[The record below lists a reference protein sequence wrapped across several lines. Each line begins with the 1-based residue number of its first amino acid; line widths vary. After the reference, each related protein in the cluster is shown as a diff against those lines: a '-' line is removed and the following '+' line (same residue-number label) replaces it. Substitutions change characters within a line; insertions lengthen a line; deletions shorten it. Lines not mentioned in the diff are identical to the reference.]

1 MLVAEYAATIYEKEN
16 EKMKK
21 ILALLL
27 ALCMI
32 FALAACGQQAAP
44 AEQPA
49 AEAPAAEAPAA
60 EEPAAEEPAADEI
73 TLDVIICQYGPNTQE
88 WFLGSGMNGTNF
100 VDKFE
105 AENPGIKL
113 NLEVVSWNDVYTV
126 VDTRIAAGNAPDILN
141 IDVFANYAT
150 DGLLLPVSEYCPEE
164 LFNDFFPSFIAQS
177 VIDDTVW
184 AVPDL
189 ASARAMF
196 YNVDMLNEVGVE
208 VPTTWSELEDVSQA
222 IIDFYNGEVYP
233 WGVDMTTDEGQA
245 AFAYYTWGNGGGFV
259 DADGNWAVNSP
270 ENVEAIKFA
279 VDLVNKGFTNPNPAT
294 QTRYDLQDMFA
305 AGKMAML
312 IAPNQLP
319 TYVADKGGT
328 INMAPANIPAA
339 DGKTSSS
346 VGVMDRVMAFKD
358 DSAPDQAARNEAI
371 GKFLT
376 FFYNPENY
384 VGWVSMAGFLPA
396 VNSAVEALVAA
407 DPSFEAWLDV
417 LGGCQFYP
425 TAKAEWD
432 QVKQGVIAAEQ
443 AALTG
448 ADVQA
453 ELDALQAQL
462 G

>member
-1 MLVAEYAATIYEKEN
+1 
-16 EKMKK
+16 MKK
-21 ILALLL
+21 ILAIAL
-27 ALCMI
+27 ALCMVLSLGAAA
-32 FALAACGQQAAP
+32 FA
-44 AEQPA
+44 
-49 AEAPAAEAPAA
+49 
-60 EEPAAEEPAADEI
+60 DDDI

-88 WFLGSGMNGTNF
+88 WFLGKGMNGTNF

-126 VDTRIAAGNAPDILN
+126 VDTRIAAGQAPDILN
-141 IDVFANYAT
+141 IDVFANYANE
-150 DGLLLPVSEYCPEE
+150 GLLEPVSQWCPEE
-164 LFNDFFPSFIAQS
+164 LFNDFFPSFIDQS

-189 ASARAMF
+189 ASARALF
-196 YNVDMLNEVGVE
+196 YNVDMFEEVGIE
-208 VPTTWSELEDVSQA
+208 VPTTWAELEDASQA
-222 IIDFYNGEVYP
+222 IIDFYDGEVYP
-233 WGVDMTTDEGQA
+233 WGIDMTTDEGQA

-270 ENVEAIKFA
+270 ENVEAIEYA
-279 VDLVNKGFTNPNPAT
+279 IGLINKGYTNPSPAT

-305 AGKMAML
+305 AGKLAMV

-319 TYVADKGGT
+319 TYVADKGGS
-328 INMAPANIPAA
+328 INLATANIPANE
-339 DGKTSSS
+339 GKSSSS

-358 DSAPDQAARNEAI
+358 ESAPDQAKRDEAI
-371 GKFLT
+371 GKFAE

-384 VGWVSMAGFLPA
+384 VGWVSMEGFLPA
-396 VNSAVEALVAA
+396 VNSAVGALVEA
-407 DPSFEAWLDV
+407 DPSFGAWLDV

-443 AALTG
+443 NALTG
-448 ADVQA
+448 ASVQA
-453 ELDALQAQL
+453 ELDALQAAL
-462 G
+462 VG